1 MSPSLASDCSESGN
15 PFGVCLRTSLDC
27 ARYLLRQGIP
37 FYHLDPSYTWDKGH
51 FLEMVDWYKG
61 FDEKVRRA
69 FDEMD
74 ADRHSE
80 LASRGFQKDLVKAC
94 AEEVI
99 QVILEEI
106 GDSRFSILIDDTH
119 DIASKEHMGII
130 LRLVAAFTYI
140 FIAFYMLFCCY
151 VLSELII
158 ISVMQI
164 CG

>member
-1 MSPSLASDCSESGN
+1 
-15 PFGVCLRTSLDC
+15 
-27 ARYLLRQGIP
+27 
-37 FYHLDPSYTWDKGH
+37 
-51 FLEMVDWYKG
+51 MVDWYKG